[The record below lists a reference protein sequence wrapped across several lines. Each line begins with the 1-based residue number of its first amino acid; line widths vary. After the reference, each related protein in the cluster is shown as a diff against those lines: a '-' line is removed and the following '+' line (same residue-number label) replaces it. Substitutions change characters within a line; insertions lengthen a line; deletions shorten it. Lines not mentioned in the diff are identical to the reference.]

1 MKKSDQEYEYKL
13 DAAGVDEVS
22 ALLDDWMGRMGL
34 DRPNRIRVRLA
45 MEELLLRVS
54 ERLSGEITVTILLGK
69 RLGRPCIRV
78 RYAGERF
85 DPTDGKESEEWPELF
100 LANLGLTPAWRYRG
114 GRNELQMYLPGEGH
128 KTELMLL
135 LSFAAAISAGAAGSL
150 IPAGTRAFLSEY
162 ILSFLSDGFM
172 NLLQTFAGLVI
183 FFSVMTAIC
192 GMGSV
197 TDFSCLGKKLLSRY
211 VFITL
216 LGSAVCA
223 VVLRFFF
230 PMESGGTSMDSSQSK
245 QILQMVFDILPSNPV
260 KPFYDGNTLQILFL
274 AAFLGVLLLMLGS
287 RTEGLQ
293 SLAVQCNVVVM
304 RAVEIICLLL
314 PLFIFSS
321 LTLMFWENGMQAILR
336 LWKPLAVC
344 ALCALCFITAE
355 LAAASIRLRV
365 SPMLLVRKLWSAF
378 LVGITTASS
387 SAAIGLVLEIN
398 EKKLG
403 IPDEINK
410 FGVPVG
416 NLLYSGMNAAYF
428 LVIAYYL
435 ASVNGMQVDIVWYV
449 VAWLLS
455 CVLAPTVPPVSGG
468 PLICVGVLLAQ
479 LGIPME
485 SLAVAA
491 TLSMLFDFVE
501 TATRLCGN
509 HLELVMLT
517 DKLGM
522 LDRETLEKP

>member
-1 MKKSDQEYEYKL
+1 
-13 DAAGVDEVS
+13 
-22 ALLDDWMGRMGL
+22 
-34 DRPNRIRVRLA
+34 
-45 MEELLLRVS
+45 
-54 ERLSGEITVTILLGK
+54 
-69 RLGRPCIRV
+69 
-78 RYAGERF
+78 
-85 DPTDGKESEEWPELF
+85 
-100 LANLGLTPAWRYRG
+100 
-114 GRNELQMYLPGEGH
+114 
-128 KTELMLL
+128 
-135 LSFAAAISAGAAGSL
+135 
-150 IPAGTRAFLSEY
+150 
-162 ILSFLSDGFM
+162 
-172 NLLQTFAGLVI
+172 
-183 FFSVMTAIC
+183 
-192 GMGSV
+192 
-197 TDFSCLGKKLLSRY
+197 
-211 VFITL
+211 
-216 LGSAVCA
+216 
-223 VVLRFFF
+223 
-230 PMESGGTSMDSSQSK
+230 
-245 QILQMVFDILPSNPV
+245 
-260 KPFYDGNTLQILFL
+260 
-274 AAFLGVLLLMLGS
+274 
-287 RTEGLQ
+287 
-293 SLAVQCNVVVM
+293 
-304 RAVEIICLLL
+304 
-314 PLFIFSS
+314 
-321 LTLMFWENGMQAILR
+321 MFWENGMQAILR

-344 ALCALCFITAE
+344 ALCALGFITAE

-365 SPMLLVRKLWSAF
+365 SPILLARKLWPAF

-435 ASVNGMQVDIVWYV
+435 ASVNGMQVDIAWYV

-517 DKLGM
+517 DRLGT